1 MLSSVTMY
9 WVGGR
14 EGEERRGEGRGG
26 GKRRVGVGV
35 KRVIQVVVNNELAKL
50 TTFFPLWG
58 GMNLGWMK
66 EQPLARASNGPGPGG
81 RSGHMTIIQSYEA
94 YFLPRASWLVRTVL
108 HSIHTELSS
117 PAVCIALYGG
127 SKQGKQHATPT
138 IIGKPQANEHFRL
151 L

>member
-1 MLSSVTMY
+1 MQTPPKMLSSVTMY

-26 GKRRVGVGV
+26 RIKEESGSGCEESNVRTC
-35 KRVIQVVVNNELAKL
+35 NNELAKL

-81 RSGHMTIIQSYEA
+81 R
-94 YFLPRASWLVRTVL
+94 
-108 HSIHTELSS
+108 
-117 PAVCIALYGG
+117 
-127 SKQGKQHATPT
+127 
-138 IIGKPQANEHFRL
+138 
-151 L
+151 

>member
-26 GKRRVGVGV
+26 RIKEESGSGCEESNVRTC
-35 KRVIQVVVNNELAKL
+35 NNELAKL

-81 RSGHMTIIQSYEA
+81 R
-94 YFLPRASWLVRTVL
+94 
-108 HSIHTELSS
+108 
-117 PAVCIALYGG
+117 
-127 SKQGKQHATPT
+127 
-138 IIGKPQANEHFRL
+138 
-151 L
+151 